1 MIFLKNIMLIQNAK
15 KPSLLALTERSY
27 YTRIMENALTIDVE
41 EFFQVH
47 ALSRVISTN
56 SWGSFEPAIAFN
68 TEKILDLLQGAHISA
83 TFFCLGWIA
92 ERNKDLI
99 RSIHAQGHEIACH
112 GHMHQ
117 IISAQGKT
125 LFRQDVTRAKEIL
138 EDCIG
143 DRVIGYRAP
152 TYSITEKTLWALDIL
167 EELGFLYDSSIFP
180 IYHDNYGIP
189 DAPRFPHRLKGRSL
203 VEFPISTLRIGSVN
217 LPVSGGGY
225 FRILPYFVTRHAL
238 RRLEGES
245 EPFVFYIHPWELNR
259 DTPRVNDTTF
269 VSRFRTYTGISRS
282 FEKFARLIRDFEF
295 TSLRNVLHR
304 RGLLG
309 PDAANGR
316 DSGATA

>member
-1 MIFLKNIMLIQNAK
+1 
-15 KPSLLALTERSY
+15 
-27 YTRIMENALTIDVE
+27 MENALSIDLE

-47 ALSRVISTN
+47 ALSQVISAS
-56 SWGSFEPAIAFN
+56 SWDSFEPAIASN
-68 TEKILDLLQGAHISA
+68 TERILGLLEGAHVSA

-92 ERNKDLI
+92 ERNKELV

-117 IISAQGKT
+117 LISAQGKVP
-125 LFRQDVTRAKEIL
+125 FRQDVSRAKSIL

-143 DRVIGYRAP
+143 ERVVGYRAP

-189 DAPRFPHRLKGRSL
+189 DAPRFPYRLEGRSL
-203 VEFPISTLRIGSVN
+203 VEFPISTLKIGSVN

-225 FRILPYFVTRHAL
+225 FRILPYFLTRRAL
-238 RRLEGES
+238 RSIEGENR
-245 EPFVFYIHPWELNR
+245 PFMFYIHPWELNG
-259 DTPRVNDTTF
+259 DTPRITNTTF

-282 FEKFARLIRDFEF
+282 FAKFGRLVEDFEF
-295 TSLRNVLHR
+295 TSARNVLAR
-304 RGLLG
+304 SGLLG
-309 PDAANGR
+309 PDAEDGR
-316 DSGATA
+316 HSGATG